1 MSWRI
6 SRQDYYNFFR
16 AADTNNDGYI
26 SMKELKAI
34 LHKFDY
40 RGSDSDVNVRIDDV
54 IDAYIFH
61 CNLFVFYIYFRLCSI
76 QTTSTATTSSPST
89 NSGEPWVNSG
99 AADTCK

>member
-40 RGSDSDVNVRIDDV
+40 RGSDSDVNVRNYDV
-54 IDAYIFH
+54 IDVYICHCILLFFILKVMFH
-61 CNLFVFYIYFRLCSI
+61 SNDLDGDNLLSLNEFWRAMGQFGSRRHV
-76 QTTSTATTSSPST
+76 
-89 NSGEPWVNSG
+89 
-99 AADTCK
+99 